1 MSFFCSEVGERGSS
15 KRMIVVNEP
24 GQFTRIERCLDLAL
38 NFLTQTLGQVVV
50 RTILRV
56 ESRKERQTVFD
67 DRTTDRSTGI
77 DFRKSVRG
85 QAREREV
92 LGLTNKAARVAVG
105 EDVAVEFVGSGLG
118 DDVKYAA

>member
-1 MSFFCSEVGERGSS
+1 MTFFRREVGEGRCSE
-15 KRMIVVNEP
+15 RMVVVNEP
-24 GQFTRIERCLDLAL
+24 GHFTRIERGLDLAL

-50 RTILRV
+50 CTILRV
-56 ESRKERQTVFD
+56 ESRKEGQTVFD
-67 DRTTDRSTGI
+67 DRTTDRCTGI

-92 LGLTNKAARVAVG
+92 LGLTNKAARVAIG